1 MAKDPKESLVAPV
14 RSDDLKSSDTRNT
27 SEDGLNGKQVAK
39 KLNDNKTHDQELV
52 SLSLSI
58 MILQR
63 SITDYQGCFLL
74 PFTE

>member
-14 RSDDLKSSDTRNT
+14 RSDDLKPSDKKNT

-39 KLNDNKTHDQELV
+39 KLNDNKNHDQELV
-52 SLSLSI
+52 SPSLSI
-58 MILQR
+58 MIFE
-63 SITDYQGCFLL
+63 SFITDYQGCFLL